1 MPPFQSGINKIFNF
15 TMKEVFKLPEVC
27 SWNDLKDFCVNAAKE
42 LNEMFQTCIDIM
54 NMSPFSIPAG
64 SSGTS
69 VNNIIDTVV
78 GVVSGTAMTLCVLFF
93 LMEFAK
99 KSLDLQWVKWE
110 NVFLFL
116 LRLIFAKVVV
126 ENSREIMEFVF
137 DAFTGLTNSIQN
149 SLTNTLGSGFLDVSR
164 GPKLFLTDAE
174 IELFNGDGVGDSG
187 VWFGLDRLMKQIELM
202 PSIFIAKGVIVVT
215 AIMIFARMFEI
226 MVYTMASP
234 IPLSTFSNE
243 EHRQIGIGFIKSY
256 AAVCLQGLMIIV
268 MFYTFSVMG
277 DYIDSLNGTWLSGSF
292 GILIRTL
299 VLGLGIFK
307 SGSWSKK
314 LVGAM

>member
-1 MPPFQSGINKIFNF
+1 M
-15 TMKEVFKLPEVC
+15 PEVC
-27 SWNDLKDFCVNAAKE
+27 SWDDLKDFCVNAATE
-42 LNEMFQTCIDIM
+42 LNEMFDTCQSLM
-54 NMSPFSIPAG
+54 GLSPFSIS
-64 SSGTS
+64 SSGGVTLNS
-69 VNNIIDTVV
+69 VIDTVI

-137 DAFTGLTNSIQN
+137 DAFTGLTNSIQS
-149 SLTNTLGSGFLDVSR
+149 SLTNTLGSGFLDVTR

-187 VWFGLDRLMKQIELM
+187 VWFGLDRLMKEIELM
-202 PSIFIAKGVIVVT
+202 PSIFIAKGIIVVT

-226 MVYTMASP
+226 MVYTMVSP
-234 IPLSTFSNE
+234 IPLSTFAND

-268 MFYTFSVMG
+268 MFYTFSIMG
-277 DYIDSLNGTWLSGSF
+277 DFIDTLNGTWLSGSF

-307 SGSWSKK
+307 SGSWAKK
-314 LVGAM
+314 LCGAM

>member
-1 MPPFQSGINKIFNF
+1 M
-15 TMKEVFKLPEVC
+15 PEVC
-27 SWNDLKDFCVNAAKE
+27 SWNDLKDFCVNAATE
-42 LNEMFQTCIDIM
+42 LNEMFDTCQSLM
-54 NMSPFSIPAG
+54 GLSPFSIS
-64 SSGTS
+64 SSGGVTLNS
-69 VNNIIDTVV
+69 VIDTVI

-137 DAFTGLTNSIQN
+137 DAFTGLTNSIQS
-149 SLTNTLGSGFLDVSR
+149 SLTNTLGSGFLDVTR

-187 VWFGLDRLMKQIELM
+187 VWFGLDRLMKEIELM
-202 PSIFIAKGVIVVT
+202 PSIFIAKGIIVVT

-226 MVYTMASP
+226 MVYTMVSP
-234 IPLSTFSNE
+234 IPLSTFAND

-268 MFYTFSVMG
+268 MFYTFSIMG
-277 DYIDSLNGTWLSGSF
+277 DFIDTLNGTWLSGSF

-307 SGSWSKK
+307 SGSWAKK
-314 LVGAM
+314 LCGAM

>member
-1 MPPFQSGINKIFNF
+1 M
-15 TMKEVFKLPEVC
+15 PEVC
-27 SWNDLKDFCVNAAKE
+27 SWNDLKDFCVNAATE
-42 LNEMFQTCIDIM
+42 LNEMFDTCQSLM
-54 NMSPFSIPAG
+54 GLSPFSIS
-64 SSGTS
+64 SSGGVTLNS
-69 VNNIIDTVV
+69 VIDTVI

-137 DAFTGLTNSIQN
+137 DAFTSLTNSIQS
-149 SLTNTLGSGFLDVSR
+149 SLTNTLGSGFLDVTR

-187 VWFGLDRLMKQIELM
+187 VWFGLDRLMKEIELM
-202 PSIFIAKGVIVVT
+202 PSIFIAKGIIVVT

-226 MVYTMASP
+226 MVYTMVSP
-234 IPLSTFSNE
+234 IPLSTFAND

-268 MFYTFSVMG
+268 MFYTFSIMG
-277 DYIDSLNGTWLSGSF
+277 DFIDTLNGTWLSGSF

-307 SGSWSKK
+307 SGSWAKK
-314 LVGAM
+314 LCGAM